1 MSQRDEAAPVD
12 AKDNGIVIEIVLI
25 VAAAENGV
33 IGSKGSI
40 PWRVKSDVLRLKA
53 MTMGKPVLMG
63 RKTFESLRRALPD
76 ILSSNTGALSP
87 RIVNLIA
94 ELVQD

>member
-1 MSQRDEAAPVD
+1 
-12 AKDNGIVIEIVLI
+12 
-25 VAAAENGV
+25 
-33 IGSKGSI
+33 
-40 PWRVKSDVLRLKA
+40 
-53 MTMGKPVLMG
+53 
-63 RKTFESLRRALPD
+63 LRRALPD